1 MAVTNTS
8 VCKLLNL
15 INLFYNKNKFL
26 PQQKQSKLKKRH
38 ILNVQRPTAREYSC
52 SRLISRWQT
61 ANDVRV
67 TLTKHKTNFMSQQNV
82 FKFQV
87 FWVTSTEGQLDD
99 KYYFKFTELLFNW
112 KKVVVM
118 LRHRKFV
125 TVLMEILCTPKN
137 IKKITNLNFPF
148 VHYLSEKSQANGL
161 M

>member
-38 ILNVQRPTAREYSC
+38 ILNVQRPTAREYLC

-82 FKFQV
+82 FKFRV
-87 FWVTSTEGQLDD
+87 FWVTSTEGQLAD
-99 KYYFKFTELLFNW
+99 KYYFLIYW
-112 KKVVVM
+112 
-118 LRHRKFV
+118 
-125 TVLMEILCTPKN
+125 
-137 IKKITNLNFPF
+137 ITFQL
-148 VHYLSEKSQANGL
+148 EKSSCDVTAS
-161 M
+161 